1 MYKKMYLKEFELYD
15 GECFVTFNILDI
27 KTEDKKI
34 TLAIS
39 RQGKISVDTYEL
51 RENSNGLYF
60 EYGVMCNEIYTDNFE
75 EVAIW
80 N

>member
-1 MYKKMYLKEFELYD
+1 MYLKEFELYD
-15 GECFVTFNILDI
+15 EECFVTFNILDI

-34 TLAIS
+34 VLAIS

-60 EYGVMCNEIYTDNFE
+60 EYGVMCNEIYTGDFE
-75 EVAIW
+75 DIAT
-80 N
+80 